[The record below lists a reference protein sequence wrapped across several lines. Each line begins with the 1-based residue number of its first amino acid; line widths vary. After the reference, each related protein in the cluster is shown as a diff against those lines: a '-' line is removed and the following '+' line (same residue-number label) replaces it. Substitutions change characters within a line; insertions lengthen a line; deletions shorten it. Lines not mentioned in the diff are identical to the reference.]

1 MKNPFQRKIGLVLSG
16 ALALGLA
23 GTCTAMAQTGPDR
36 VTEQYKAWTVTCA
49 TQAAATEG
57 AAPTRACAMEQAA
70 KDQQSGSAVLRFIV
84 ASGQAGADPVA
95 TIIGPFGVDLAQGL
109 GIVVDGTPVETVPF
123 KTCLQVGCIG
133 YLTLDEQHLDIL
145 RGGASL
151 TVVIKPSDNPEKEM
165 ALPISL
171 AGFADAFART
181 TAAQ

>member
-1 MKNPFQRKIGLVLSG
+1 M
-16 ALALGLA
+16 
-23 GTCTAMAQTGPDR
+23 
-36 VTEQYKAWTVTCA
+36 
-49 TQAAATEG
+49 
-57 AAPTRACAMEQAA
+57 
-70 KDQQSGSAVLRFIV
+70 
-84 ASGQAGADPVA
+84 A

-133 YLTLDEQHLDIL
+133 YLTLDAQHLDIL
-145 RGGASL
+145 RGGAGL

-181 TAAQ
+181 MAAQ